1 MKNRIEPWRLIVGI
15 LSIIFIIVMWVVKDV
30 GNIYASLPKEQLIP
44 IIFTSVCVTLL
55 KVAGIALVVIIIKKF
70 TSKQ

>member
-44 IIFTSVCVTLL
+44 VIFTSVCVTLL
-55 KVAGIALVVIIIKKF
+55 KASCITLGVIILKKF
-70 TSKQ
+70 INKQ